1 MKTLRLI
8 LYTIL
13 CAGVLVLV
21 STFIPAIYEPSTI
34 STDTR
39 VKEIHTAYQDIAKQL
54 DIDEKVLNAI
64 VTKDDINQKTSSLDI
79 QKRGVQA
86 LEKVSKAGTYRL
98 DEDMITSIS
107 AKLQGIYEAYA
118 IQIDMSETFQQI
130 RTYSL
135 IVAIISEIGLLLINF
150 IQKKKSDRK

>member
-1 MKTLRLI
+1 MKTLKLI

-13 CAGVLVLV
+13 CAGVLVLA

-39 VKEIHTAYQDIAKQL
+39 VKEIQTAYQDIAKQL
-54 DIDEKVLNAI
+54 DIDEKVLTAI

-79 QKRGVQA
+79 QKRGVEA

-150 IQKKKSDRK
+150 IQKRKSDRK